1 MGPSSCLIFTAG
13 TWCDE
18 KVIKQQLASEPLV
31 LACDGA
37 LAMCLERSVV
47 PNAVIGDMD
56 SVSTEVLER
65 FVELGGEVVHRPNQ
79 ASNDLAKALEYAT
92 HSGCS
97 SCTVV
102 GATGD
107 DREHEWANLL
117 TCAAST
123 MDITCLGRSHQYRF
137 LCTGRAYSIELI
149 PGQNFS
155 LFALP
160 VAEGITLKGG
170 KFGLEN
176 ARLTMGSEGL
186 HNVAVSSELSL
197 TYQEG
202 RLILLMVHPSSKEEG
217 TT

>member
-1 MGPSSCLIFTAG
+1 MGPSPCLIFTAG
-13 TWCDE
+13 AWCDE
-18 KVIKQQLASEPLV
+18 KVIKYQLASKSLV
-31 LACDGA
+31 LACDEA
-37 LAMCLERSVV
+37 LAMCLDRGVV

-56 SVSTEVLER
+56 SVSTEMLER
-65 FVELGGEVVHRPNQ
+65 FAELGGEVVYRPNQ
-79 ASNDLAKALEYAT
+79 DSNDLAKALEFAT

-102 GATGD
+102 GATGG
-107 DREHEWANLL
+107 DREQEWANLL

-123 MDITCLGRSHQYRF
+123 MDITCLGRRHQYRF
-137 LCTGRAYSIELI
+137 LCPGRTYSIEI
-149 PGQNFS
+149 MPGQNFS
-155 LFALP
+155 LFSLP
-160 VAEGITLKGG
+160 VADGITLKGG
-170 KFGLEN
+170 QFGLQN